1 MDTSTIAG
9 LALEALQIIGMLIGY
24 FLLSKLSKKGKV
36 SDLSKILEAIPVYIA
51 EANAQIPNATT
62 AVKISYILAE
72 IKEDCKEMGIKFC
85 EKKIKS
91 KVEEGLKNETQ
102 NSKEN

>member
-9 LALEALQIIGMLIGY
+9 IALEALQIIGMLIGY
-24 FLLSKLSKKGKV
+24 FLLSKKGKV

-72 IKEDCKEMGIKFC
+72 IKEDCKEMGIKYC

-91 KVEEGLKNETQ
+91 KVEEGLANETQ
-102 NSKEN
+102 NSKTN